1 MALLL
6 SFMKVL
12 SPERGLADLPG
23 ALLQQA
29 IEQSFN
35 AVVITDA
42 GRGAQGPLVVYCNPA
57 FSAMTGYCR
66 DEWIGRSPRILQGP
80 LSDRGVIGR
89 LREALDAAA
98 DFHGATF
105 NYRKD
110 GSCYLVEWNVSPV
123 RCSEGAVTH
132 FVSVQRDITERALA
146 EQQQALLAQAL
157 NVTHDAVFIADGG
170 GRIQFENAAFQRW
183 AEQAGSGPLVRL
195 SDPDCPPFY
204 RNLLMVIQGARP
216 GRFTFSLQ
224 AADGGA
230 RHLEQTVWVMEA
242 SGSGPRR
249 HYVSVLRD
257 ITHFVER
264 EAFLSALARQDALTG
279 VLSRRGA
286 DEALRRIRQ
295 APDGGGQPLA
305 VILADVDDFK
315 CINDGFGHPVGDAV
329 LKHCAKEIGRHVRA
343 GDSVIRWGGEEFLVL
358 APVCALPEAAAMAE
372 RIRKAVRAV
381 GEPAI
386 SLSLGVA
393 VQRRH
398 ETFEQALHRA
408 DEALYRAKAQGKNR
422 VALSTA

>member
-1 MALLL
+1 M
-6 SFMKVL
+6 
-12 SPERGLADLPG
+12 
-23 ALLQQA
+23 QQA

-42 GRGAQGPLVVYCNPA
+42 GLGAEGPRVVYCNPA
-57 FSAMTGYCR
+57 FCAMTGYCR
-66 DEWIGRSPRILQGP
+66 DEWIGRSPKILQGP
-80 LSDRGVIGR
+80 LSDQGVIGR
-89 LREALDAAA
+89 LREALNSAT

-123 RCSEGAVTH
+123 RSSEGGVTH

-157 NVTHDAVFIADGG
+157 NVAHDAVFIADGD
-170 GRIQFENAAFQRW
+170 GRIQFENAAFQRF
-183 AEQAGSGPLVRL
+183 AGRAGSGPFASLA
-195 SDPDCPPFY
+195 DPDCPPFY
-204 RNLLMVIQGARP
+204 RNLLAVIQGART
-216 GRFTFSLQ
+216 GRFTFCLQ
-224 AADGGA
+224 AADGAA

-242 SGSGPRR
+242 SGSDPRR

-329 LKHCAKEIGRHVRA
+329 LKHCAAGIGRQVRD
-343 GDSVIRWGGEEFLVL
+343 GDSVVRWGGEEFLIL
-358 APVCALPEAAAMAE
+358 APVCTLPEAAGMAE
-372 RIRKAVRAV
+372 RIRKAVRTMSD
-381 GEPAI
+381 PPI

-422 VALSTA
+422 VALATLPAWAKDAGQAAPLSV

>member
-1 MALLL
+1 M
-6 SFMKVL
+6 
-12 SPERGLADLPG
+12 
-23 ALLQQA
+23 QQA

-42 GRGAQGPLVVYCNPA
+42 GLGAEGPRVVYCNPA
-57 FSAMTGYCR
+57 FCAMTGYCR
-66 DEWIGRSPRILQGP
+66 DEWIGRSPKILQGP
-80 LSDRGVIGR
+80 LSDHGVIGR
-89 LREALDAAA
+89 LREALNSAT

-123 RCSEGAVTH
+123 RSSEGGVTH

-157 NVTHDAVFIADGG
+157 NVAHDAVFIADGD
-170 GRIQFENAAFQRW
+170 GRIQFENAAFQRL
-183 AEQAGSGPLVRL
+183 AGRAGSGPFASLA
-195 SDPDCPPFY
+195 DPDCPPFY
-204 RNLLMVIQGARP
+204 RNLLAVIQGART
-216 GRFTFSLQ
+216 GRFTFCLQ
-224 AADGGA
+224 AADGAA

-242 SGSGPRR
+242 SGSDPRR

-329 LKHCAKEIGRHVRA
+329 LKHCAAGIGRQVRD
-343 GDSVIRWGGEEFLVL
+343 GDSVVRWGGEEFLIL
-358 APVCALPEAAAMAE
+358 APVCTLPEAAGMAE
-372 RIRKAVRAV
+372 RIRKAVRTMSD
-381 GEPAI
+381 PPI

-422 VALSTA
+422 VALATLPAWAKDAGQAAPLSV

>member
-1 MALLL
+1 M
-6 SFMKVL
+6 
-12 SPERGLADLPG
+12 
-23 ALLQQA
+23 QQA

-42 GRGAQGPLVVYCNPA
+42 GLGAEGPRVVYCNPA
-57 FSAMTGYCR
+57 FCAMTGYCR
-66 DEWIGRSPRILQGP
+66 DEWIGRSPKILQGP
-80 LSDRGVIGR
+80 LSDHGVIGR
-89 LREALDAAA
+89 LREALNSAT

-123 RCSEGAVTH
+123 RSSEGGVTH

-157 NVTHDAVFIADGG
+157 NVAHDAVFIADGD
-170 GRIQFENAAFQRW
+170 GRIQFENAAFQRF
-183 AEQAGSGPLVRL
+183 AGRAGSGPFASLA
-195 SDPDCPPFY
+195 DPDCPPFY
-204 RNLLMVIQGARP
+204 RNLLAVIQGART
-216 GRFTFSLQ
+216 GRFTFCLQ
-224 AADGGA
+224 AADGAA

-242 SGSGPRR
+242 SGSDPRR

-329 LKHCAKEIGRHVRA
+329 LKHCAAGIGRQVRD
-343 GDSVIRWGGEEFLVL
+343 GDSVVRWGGEEFLIL
-358 APVCALPEAAAMAE
+358 APVCTLPEAAGMAE
-372 RIRKAVRAV
+372 RIRKAVRTMSD
-381 GEPAI
+381 PPI

-422 VALSTA
+422 VALATLPAWAKDAGQAAPLSV